1 MLAQYLQLTDIMYH
15 SNFLNKYFRKLPYDV
30 DSLMALEIEDD
41 KDRLED
47 TFKEL
52 IASMDTN
59 KHGFMYCQM

>member
-1 MLAQYLQLTDIMYH
+1 
-15 SNFLNKYFRKLPYDV
+15 
-30 DSLMALEIEDD
+30 MALEIEDD

-59 KHGFMYCQM
+59 KHGFMHCQM